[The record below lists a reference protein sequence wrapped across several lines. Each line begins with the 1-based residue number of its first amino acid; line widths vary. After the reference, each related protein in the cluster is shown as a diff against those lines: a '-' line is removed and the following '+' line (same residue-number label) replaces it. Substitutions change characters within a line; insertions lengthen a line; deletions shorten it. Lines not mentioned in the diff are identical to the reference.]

1 MLMALGPFV
10 FNLPTLAYSE
20 LQRSTSWRWPGNSRV
35 GARDALQF
43 VGPGDDTI
51 RVSGVLVPE
60 VAGSLSS
67 LRQLRSMADAGKTYA
82 MVDGA
87 GRVMGAWVIEEMTEG
102 GSYFTTEGVARRTD
116 FAISLKHADDDQV
129 SAASPSDVPGATL
142 ATVDPDGGN
151 AGSLA

>member
-20 LQRSTSWRWPGNSRV
+20 LQRSTSWRWPSSSRV
-35 GARDALQF
+35 GARAALQF
-43 VGPGDDTI
+43 IGPGEDTI
-51 RVSGVLVPE
+51 RLSGVLVPE

-67 LRQLRSMADAGKTYA
+67 LAQLRAMADAGETYA

-102 GSYFTTEGVARRTD
+102 GTYFTTEGIARRTD
-116 FAISLKHADDDQV
+116 FSIGLKHADDDQV
-129 SAASPSDVPGATL
+129 SAPKPSDVPGATL
-142 ATVDPDGGN
+142 ATIDPNGGGVAN
-151 AGSLA
+151 IA